1 MNGRLGNLE
10 TPWLA
15 QLFVEPTR
23 RRHGVGATL
32 VRAVLRRAE
41 DCGYRRVYLFDPF
54 GNRIELIEPD

>member
-41 DCGYRRVYLFDPF
+41 DCGYRRIYLYS
-54 GNRIELIEPD
+54 R

>member
-15 QLFVEPTR
+15 RLFVEPTP

-32 VRAVLRRAE
+32 VRAVLQRTE
-41 DCGYRRVYLFDPF
+41 DCGYRGIYLYS
-54 GNRIELIEPD
+54 R